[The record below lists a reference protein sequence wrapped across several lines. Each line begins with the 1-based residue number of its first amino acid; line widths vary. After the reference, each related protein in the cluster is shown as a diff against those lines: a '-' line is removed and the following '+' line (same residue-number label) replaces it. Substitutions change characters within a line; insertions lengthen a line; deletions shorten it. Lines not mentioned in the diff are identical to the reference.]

1 MDSSARLLR
10 LLSLLHA
17 RPEWPGEE
25 LAGRLE
31 ITTRTL
37 RRDVTRLRTLGYRVD
52 AVTGKY
58 GGYRLGAGR
67 GMPPLLLDD
76 DEAVAV
82 AVGLRAVTAGTP
94 SGLEEPGMAALTKLE
109 QVLPA
114 RLRGRMAALH
124 AATVHLSGMPASQV
138 DADVLTALSQACQR
152 LERLRFSYVDGG
164 NRSSRRSVEPYR
176 LVNTGRRWYLVARD
190 VDRDAWRTFR
200 VDRVSEPRPT
210 GARFTRASE
219 PDAAA
224 LVARGIALAPYPVRA
239 RVVLHVSPAE
249 AEKYVPPTIGLLEPY
264 GDDGTLLSI
273 GGDIEWLTHYLCGV
287 GCDFDVLEPDE
298 LRDSVRARGR
308 YLAESHE

>member
-17 RPEWPGEE
+17 RPEWPGDE

-37 RRDVTRLRTLGYRVD
+37 RRDVTRLRTLGYRID
-52 AVTGKY
+52 AVTGRY

-76 DEAVAV
+76 DEAAAV

-94 SGLEEPGMAALTKLE
+94 SGLEEPGMAALMKLE

-124 AATVHLSGMPASQV
+124 AATVHMSGTATPQV

-152 LERLRFSYVDGG
+152 LERLRFAYVDGG
-164 NRSSRRSVEPYR
+164 NRASRRSVEPYR

-200 VDRVSEPRPT
+200 VDRVTEPQPT
-210 GARFTRASE
+210 GTRFSRVSE

-224 LVARGIALAPYPVRA
+224 LVAQGVALAPYPVRA
-239 RVVLHVSPAE
+239 RVALDLPPAE
-249 AEKYVPPTIGLLEPY
+249 AEKHIPPTLGLLEPY
-264 GDDGTLLSI
+264 EEGRTLLSI

-287 GCDFDVLEPDE
+287 GCDFQVLEPEE
-298 LRDSVRARGR
+298 LRAAVRARGQR
-308 YLAESHE
+308 LAQSHG

>member
-1 MDSSARLLR
+1 MDSSTRLLR

-25 LAGRLE
+25 LAARLE
-31 ITTRTL
+31 VTTRTL
-37 RRDVTRLRTLGYRVD
+37 RRDVTRLRTLGYRID

-82 AVGLRAVTAGTP
+82 AVGLRAVTGGTP
-94 SGLEEPGMAALTKLE
+94 SGLEEPGMAALMKLE

-114 RLRGRMAALH
+114 RLRGRMATLH
-124 AATVHLSGMPASQV
+124 AATVQLSRTSAPHV
-138 DADVLTALSQACQR
+138 DADVLTTLSQACQR
-152 LERLRFSYVDGG
+152 LERLRFSYVDGS
-164 NRSSRRSVEPYR
+164 NRSTSRSVEPYR

-200 VDRVSEPRPT
+200 VDRIAEPRGT
-210 GARFTRASE
+210 GSRFARLSE

-224 LVARGIALAPYPVRA
+224 LVAQGLALAPYPLRA
-239 RVVLHVSPAE
+239 RVALHIPPAE
-249 AEKYVPPTIGLLEPY
+249 AEKFVPPTVGLLQSYDE
-264 GDDGTLLSI
+264 GRTLLSI
-273 GGDIEWLTHYLCGV
+273 GGDLDWLTGYLCGLE
-287 GCDFDVLEPDE
+287 CDFEVLEPEE
-298 LRDSVRARGR
+298 LRTAVRAR
-308 YLAESHE
+308 AERLIAAHG